1 VRTFVL
7 VLTAGC
13 LLLLTQSASSSITK
27 MSIEG
32 HWEGVMVRAGAMVKV
47 TFNFQRKAKGLE
59 GNFSSASQ
67 GVLEYPLNIVRYEH
81 PNVHFELGDDGAL
94 LFDGRYENDST
105 IIGTFKDGD
114 AKGTFSLK
122 RAAVEPLPYKIEEVR
137 FQNGPV
143 VLSGSLLVPNTRG
156 PHPAIIFLHGSGPES
171 RWGSARF
178 RADGF
183 ARREIAALIY
193 DKRGVGGSSGD
204 WKRATFEDLADDAIA
219 GLHFLQ
225 TRKEINPRQIGIYG
239 HSQGGFLTPLV
250 AARSN
255 ALAFIISAASYAGPA
270 YEQDIY
276 RVRKS
281 LRKHGYSDEEVKE
294 AMEMYT
300 LFIDVARSGQGWE
313 QYEAA
318 IEKSRNK
325 KWFDFLELPP
335 KDDWLWQYYL
345 GTGNFNTL
353 PYWEK
358 VRVPTLLIYG
368 ERDELVPPIESL
380 TKIEKALEKAANE
393 QYTAI
398 LIPKA
403 AHNLAIYPDPAEP
416 FSWWHTAPGVNDLMI
431 AWVRLR
437 F

>member
-1 VRTFVL
+1 
-7 VLTAGC
+7 
-13 LLLLTQSASSSITK
+13 

-32 HWEGVMVRAGAMVKV
+32 HWAGVMVRAGAKLKV
-47 TFNFQRKAKGLE
+47 TFNFLRKAKGLE
-59 GNFSSASQ
+59 GNFSSATQ
-67 GVLEYPLNIVRYEH
+67 GVMDYPLNLVRYEH
-81 PNVHFELGDDGAL
+81 PNVHLELGDGAIV
-94 LFDGRYENDST
+94 FDGRYENDST
-105 IIGTFKDGD
+105 MTGTFKEGD
-114 AKGTFSLK
+114 AEGTFSLN
-122 RAAVEPLPYKIEEVR
+122 RANVEPLPYKMEEVR

-143 VLSGSLLVPNTRG
+143 VLSASLLVPNTKG

-183 ARREIAALIY
+183 ARRGIAALIY
-193 DKRGVGGSSGD
+193 DKRGAGASSGD
-204 WKRATFEDLADDAIA
+204 WKVASFEDLADDAIA

-239 HSQGGFLTPLV
+239 HSQGGFLAPLV
-250 AARSN
+250 ATRSN
-255 ALAFIISAASYAGPA
+255 ALAFVISAASYAGPA

-276 RVRKS
+276 RVRNS

-300 LFIDVARSGQGWE
+300 IFIDVARSGQGWE

-318 IEKSRNK
+318 IQKSRNK
-325 KWFDFLELPP
+325 RWFAFLEIPP
-335 KDDWLWQYYL
+335 RDDWLWQHYRPI
-345 GTGNFNTL
+345 GNFNSL

-358 VRVPTLLIYG
+358 VRVPILLIYG
-368 ERDELVPPIESL
+368 ERDELVPPLESL
-380 TKIEKALEKAANE
+380 TKIEQALKKAGNE
-393 QYTAI
+393 QYTAV

-403 AHNLAIYPDPAEP
+403 AHNLAIFPDPVEP
-416 FSWWHTAPGVNDLMI
+416 FSWWHVAPGANDLMI